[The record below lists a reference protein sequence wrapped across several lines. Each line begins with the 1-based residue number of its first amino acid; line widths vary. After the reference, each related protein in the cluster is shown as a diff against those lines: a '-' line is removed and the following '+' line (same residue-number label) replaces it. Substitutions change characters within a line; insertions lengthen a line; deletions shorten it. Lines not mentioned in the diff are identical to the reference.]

1 MTLTGMD
8 GLLRALREIPDVA
21 KEELKHAVATTAAAI
36 AQRMRATAPR
46 DSGLL
51 LSNISSSTRGMTGRV
66 EIGVDAFY
74 WPYVEFG
81 TVNMQARPFIR
92 PSAELESAAF
102 EQRLREI
109 ARTIE
114 TRFER
119 SAK

>member
-21 KEELKHAVATTAAAI
+21 REELKHAVTTTAFAI

-51 LSNISSSTRGMTGRV
+51 LRNISASTRGLTGRV

-81 TVNMQARPFIR
+81 TVRMPARPFIR
-92 PSAELESAAF
+92 PSAELESGAF
-102 EQRLREI
+102 EGRLREI

-114 TRFER
+114 HAFER
-119 SAK
+119 SAR